1 MRIIRDTISIGLVTS
16 GLIGTQILVTDKWL
30 WAAAPTH
37 AIGLLGFVVIELA
50 LGLAVWWRTVAATV
64 GSAFASGA
72 QLVAMLADIT
82 IGQPM
87 GVAASAFRIYLLSDI
102 SYLILLAFQLALLT
116 IAVAGLASP
125 LFHRH
130 GRWATLP
137 QTTKR

>member
-1 MRIIRDTISIGLVTS
+1 MRIVRDIISISLVSS

-50 LGLAVWWRTVAATV
+50 LGLAIWWRTVAATV

-116 IAVAGLASP
+116 IAVAALAPP
-125 LFHRH
+125 LIHRH
-130 GRWATLP
+130 GRWPILP
-137 QTTKR
+137 HTTKR